1 MFAAAPRIVPLIAL
15 WLVAACRGGED
26 ARPARAAAGSAAGS
40 ASGSVAVAVAAS
52 TWYRATVGEGSQEV
66 PFFLSTPPPG
76 GVGACQVANGDERI
90 AIRCRWAGDALD
102 LEFLQFATRIHATRS
117 ANGALAGGWFP
128 SHQSGLD
135 APIAFAA
142 TPVPA
147 LDPRTRFPQPAGA
160 RPAVDVTGTWET
172 QHQSFGLGKGVFA
185 QTPDG
190 VVTGTLIPTDV
201 GDLRYLAGNVVD
213 HTLWLSTFDGQHAYV
228 LRADV
233 VAAGSAAATLTG
245 VWTYSHILDDPF
257 TGRRV
262 ASLDVGRLE
271 SLRLR
276 AGATRVTIP
285 QLAEPAF
292 AGRPVIV
299 DFSGTWCPACMD
311 ETPFLVE
318 LYAKFHARGLEIL
331 TVSLEATE
339 DPGVNAK
346 QVAYFREHFGIP
358 WRIDIL
364 PGELTETEALLPPEL
379 ENTGGFPITLFINR
393 DGTVADLHSGFYG
406 PAAPAEHAALKRRF
420 EASVERILASPPPV
434 AAPSPAPAR

>member
-1 MFAAAPRIVPLIAL
+1 MGRATGSAD
-15 WLVAACRGGED
+15 GS
-26 ARPARAAAGSAAGS
+26 AAAGSG
-40 ASGSVAVAVAAS
+40 AVAVVAP

-76 GVGACQVANGDERI
+76 AVGACQVANGDERI
-90 AIRCRWAGDALD
+90 AVRCRWDGAALD
-102 LEFLQFATRIHATRS
+102 LEFLQFATRIHATRG
-117 ANGALAGGWFP
+117 ADGALAGGWVP

-147 LDPRTRFPQPAGA
+147 LDPRTRFAPGA
-160 RPAVDVTGTWET
+160 RPAVDVSGTWET
-172 QHQSFGLGKGVFA
+172 QHQSFGLGKGVLA
-185 QTPDG
+185 QTADG

-201 GDLRYLAGNVVD
+201 GDLRYLAGTVVD

-228 LRADV
+228 LRAE
-233 VAAGSAAATLTG
+233 VATAGDTLSG

-262 ASLDVGRLE
+262 DTLDVGRLE
-271 SLRLR
+271 TLRLR

-285 QLAEPAF
+285 QLADPAF
-292 AGRPVIV
+292 AGKPVVV
-299 DFSGTWCPACMD
+299 DYSGTWCPACMD
-311 ETPFLVE
+311 ATPFLVE
-318 LYAKFHARGLEIL
+318 LYRKHHPRGLEIL

-339 DPGVNAK
+339 DPAVNAK
-346 QVAYFREHFGIP
+346 QVAYFREHFAIP

-364 PGELTETEALLPPEL
+364 PGDLTETVSLLPPEL

-420 EASVERILASPPPV
+420 EASVERILASPPPA
-434 AAPSPAPAR
+434 AAPASPAPAP